1 MGNKTQPGVRVDEDL
16 YERFKQDAK
25 ERLGDRRGVVG
36 AALERA
42 MRNHIDGGEEAAMR
56 RIEEDVA
63 SINAGVADLVQ
74 RIDRIEREAE
84 GVHADGGAGGT
95 LSTPDAHT
103 HTDSERRAGRDAA
116 EGVGETEDTDDLSK
130 PDAKAPKASKAK
142 FVFEDLGVD
151 SIVTPPAV
159 FDKKVSKAWGF
170 GDRATD
176 DIRERVFEQYH
187 AEAVSVDGSTWQV
200 AVGKTEADRD
210 DAIADWLDGK
220 EAGEDDLL
228 VVPEPKFD
236 GFDRNGVPK
245 GVHRS

>member
-42 MRNHIDGGEEAAMR
+42 MRNHIDGDEKAAMR
-56 RIEEDVA
+56 RIEQDVA

-84 GVHADGGAGGT
+84 GVHVDGGTGGT
-95 LSTPDAHT
+95 LSAPRSHT
-103 HTDSERRAGRDAA
+103 HTDTDQRAGRDDVESDD
-116 EGVGETEDTDDLSK
+116 EGEDPDDLSK
-130 PDAKAPKASKAK
+130 PDAKAPKAKKAEY
-142 FVFEDLGVD
+142 VFEDLDVD
-151 SIVTPPAV
+151 GIVTPPAV

-176 DIRERVFEQYH
+176 DIRKRVFERYH
-187 AEAVSVDGSTWQV
+187 AEAVSVDGSSWKV
-200 AVGKTEADRD
+200 AVGKTEDDRD
-210 DAIADWLDGK
+210 DAILDWLDGQDV
-220 EAGEDDLL
+220 GEEDLI
-228 VVPEPKFD
+228 VVVESNFD
-236 GFDRNGVPK
+236 GFDKTGFPK
-245 GVHRS
+245 GARRS